1 MILWFIAGNLF
12 SDSKGKSKDTPAI
25 SVIIAIRNGEKS
37 LPNLIEN
44 LSAQDYLGEVEF
56 ILVDDESTD
65 STGKI
70 IRKIFG
76 GTRRFSFFFSIFFI
90 IF

>member
-12 SDSKGKSKDTPAI
+12 SDSNGNSKDTPAI

-37 LPNLIEN
+37 LPNLIED

-56 ILVDDESTD
+56 ILVFVGQGISDAIF
-65 STGKI
+65 KI
-70 IRKIFG
+70 GRASC
-76 GTRRFSFFFSIFFI
+76 RERV
-90 IF
+90 